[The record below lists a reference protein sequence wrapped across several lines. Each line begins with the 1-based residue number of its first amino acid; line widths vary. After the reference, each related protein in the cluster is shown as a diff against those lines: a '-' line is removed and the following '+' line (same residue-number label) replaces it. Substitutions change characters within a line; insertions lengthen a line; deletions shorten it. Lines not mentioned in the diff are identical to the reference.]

1 MMNTFLANQA
11 YSNKEEL
18 AQLQSLERVNAPDD
32 ERKLVKEGW
41 KIRRALAKKGR
52 EKLELYLKK
61 EGAKL

>member
-18 AQLQSLERVNAPDD
+18 AQLQSLERVNAPKD
-32 ERKLVKEGW
+32 EIALVKEGW
-41 KIRRALAKKGR
+41 RIRRVLAKKGR
-52 EKLELYLKK
+52 EKLEIALKK